1 MKTKANHIS
10 ISQNQMNRTFPFH
23 FGFDE
28 LGKILFIGPSLEKML
43 GDIRGRFFKDL
54 FQFERPKLL
63 GFNVEDMTQ
72 SLDQTF
78 LFKAKVG
85 KNALFR
91 GQFDYFKD
99 QGFLIFLGT
108 PWFSSIEEVSEND
121 LAISDFAPL
130 DPLIDL
136 LHLIKNQELVTDDLK
151 ELVQTINNQKQE
163 LEKLAYVASANA
175 DGILYTDSEGRI
187 TYVNEGFIRQTG
199 YSKFEV
205 IGSTPIEIGRGP
217 ETEKD
222 KIEAMLQAFFR
233 QESFKLELKMYRKDG
248 TFFEARINGQP
259 ILNSQ
264 GKFLHFFSQIENVT
278 EEKVSKKRMRDFEDT
293 FRKVL
298 EFSGDNVWEHD
309 FNTNKTI
316 FSNKKNNFL
325 GFKFDQNTNLAE
337 LWYRSIFEEDLP
349 VLLENDQNY
358 RKGLISSHQ
367 LEYRIK
373 SQDGTIKWVKDRGI
387 VIEKDESGKPLK
399 IIGTHSDITEQKNAQ
414 QELISVNK
422 KLGSVLNELKDVI
435 WSVTYPDLNG
445 IFFTPSAEELFG
457 LDMDTLMK
465 DNSWWGKIVYKEDLP
480 VLNEIIS
487 EVVEKSEYEKKYRIQ
502 TPDGQIKWVQSKGK
516 LIYEDGVPIRMNGI
530 LVDITEKKKTE
541 ELLEAQEELK
551 NILIELSSTYINMDL
566 DEVDQQIQ
574 NSLRRIGEFVGA
586 DRAYIFKYNLGANT
600 CSCTYE
606 WVQHGISEEKENTQ
620 NVPLEALPQWVEA
633 HEKGEP
639 FSVEDVSVLD
649 QQGLGELKE
658 ILEPQGIQSLI
669 AIPMMYRKELLGF
682 VGFDSVNQKHSYSQ
696 KEIELLFVFAQM
708 LINVQMRKQSETRL
722 FHQEEKFRNIISNMN
737 LGLLEVD
744 LNENVLHANNTFCEM
759 SGYSLEN
766 LVGSKATD
774 LLLDEDSK
782 EKLLKRS
789 KSRIE
794 GISDSYELKYHRPD
808 GEARWWYISGAPN
821 YNDKNE
827 LIGSIGIHLDI
838 TEQKR
843 LEEELIRQREEAE
856 KSKRAKEIFFANMS
870 HEIRTPMNAIV
881 GMSEQM
887 AKTKLDEKQKVFL
900 STINSSANHLT
911 VIIKDI
917 LDLSKLEAGKMTLE
931 SIGFDPREILSKV
944 IQMMNSKAE
953 EKGLNLDISS
963 CDSSLNPILIGDPY
977 RINQIL
983 LNLISNAV
991 KFTEKGKVQ
1000 ISCKVLEDRSD
1011 SQVVSIQ
1018 ISDTGIGMDTS
1029 FIKGNIEKFSQ
1040 EDSAITR
1047 KYGGTGLGL
1056 SITKELVDL
1065 MGGEFEIKSKKG
1077 IGTQVTVKFTF
1088 QKGTE
1093 EDIPMESQLTVD
1105 LQKLKGKRI
1114 LIVDDNEFNRLVAT
1128 TVLDQ
1133 FEMELTTANHGQEAV
1148 GICREKDFDLILMDI
1163 QMPIMDGV
1171 KATQIIREELKK
1183 TVPIIAL
1190 TAFAMKGDE
1199 EKYTKKGMDGFLAK
1213 PFQEKDILRVLGSI
1227 FDLDAKESVKPK
1239 IDTKPKEKLYSLDEL
1254 EAIAKG
1260 NEDFVSKMLELF
1272 QTNAK
1277 EGMEQL
1283 KVSFENGDFTQVK
1296 RIAHRI
1302 KPSIKMMRISEISEE
1317 VSELEK
1323 EIEGQKD
1330 SPRMKFIIMHME
1342 EILNEVLQDLK
1353 EK

>member
-1 MKTKANHIS
+1 
-10 ISQNQMNRTFPFH
+10 MNRTFPFH
-23 FGFDE
+23 FGFNKQ
-28 LGKILFIGPSLEKML
+28 GKILFTGPSLEKML
-43 GDIRGRFFKDL
+43 GDIKGLYFKDL
-54 FQFERPKLL
+54 FQFERPKRQ
-63 GFNVEDMTQ
+63 GFDLDDLTK

-78 LFKAKVG
+78 LFKAKFG
-85 KNALFR
+85 KKALFR
-91 GQFDYFKD
+91 GQFDYFED

-108 PWFSSIEEVSEND
+108 PWFSNIEEVAEND
-121 LAISDFAPL
+121 LALSDFAPL

-151 ELVQTINNQKQE
+151 ELVQTINTQKQE
-163 LEKLAYVASANA
+163 LEKLAYVASANT
-175 DGILYTDSEGRI
+175 DGILYTDAEGKI
-187 TYVNEGFIRQTG
+187 TYANEGFVRQTG
-199 YSKFEV
+199 YSKSEI
-205 IGSTPIEIGRGP
+205 IGKTPIDIGRGSK
-217 ETEKD
+217 TEKD
-222 KIEAMLQAFFR
+222 KIEEMLKAFF
-233 QESFKLELKMYRKDG
+233 EKVSFKLELKMYRKDG
-248 TFFEARINGQP
+248 TYFEARINGQP

-293 FRKVL
+293 FQKVL
-298 EFSGDNVWEHD
+298 EFSGDNVWEHNFITD
-309 FNTNKTI
+309 KTI

-325 GFKFDQNTNLAE
+325 GIKFNQKTDPAE
-337 LWYRSIFEEDLP
+337 LWYRSVLEEDLP
-349 VLLENDQNY
+349 VLLEKDQNY

-373 SQDGTIKWVKDRGI
+373 SQDGSIKWVKDRGI
-387 VIEKDESGKPLK
+387 VIEKDDSGKPLK
-399 IIGTHSDITEQKNAQ
+399 IIGTHSDITKQKNGQ

-435 WSVTYPDLNG
+435 WSVTYPELNG

-487 EVVEKSEYEKKYRIQ
+487 EVVEKSEYEKKYRIK
-502 TPDGQIKWVQSKGK
+502 TPDGQIKWVQNKGK
-516 LIYEDGVPIRMNGI
+516 LIYENGVPIRMNGI

-566 DEVDQQIQ
+566 DEVDRQIQ
-574 NSLRRIGEFVGA
+574 NSLRRIGEFVEA
-586 DRAYIFKYNLGANT
+586 DRAYIFKYDLEANT

-606 WVQHGISEEKENTQ
+606 WVQKGISQELENTQ
-620 NVPLEALPQWVEA
+620 NIPLDALPQWLEA
-633 HEKGEP
+633 HQEGEP
-639 FSVEDVSVLD
+639 FSVEDVSILD
-649 QQGLGELKE
+649 QQGLGELKGH
-658 ILEPQGIQSLI
+658 LEPQGIQSLI
-669 AIPMMYRKELLGF
+669 TIPMIYRKELLGF
-682 VGFDSVNQKHSYSQ
+682 VGFDSVKNKHTYSQ

-708 LINVQMRKQSETRL
+708 LINVQVRKLSETRL

-744 LNENVLHANNTFCEM
+744 LNEKVLHANQTFCEM
-759 SGYSLEN
+759 SGYDLEN
-766 LVGSKATD
+766 LVGYRATD
-774 LLLDEDSK
+774 LLLDGESK
-782 EKLLKRS
+782 EKLLQRS
-789 KSRIE
+789 KSRMD
-794 GISDSYELKYHRPD
+794 GISDSYEMKYITPN
-808 GEARWWYISGAPN
+808 GENRWWYISGAPN

-843 LEEELIRQREEAE
+843 MEEELIRQREDAE

-953 EKGLNLDISS
+953 EKGLALGVSS
-963 CDSSLNPILIGDPY
+963 CDSSLHPILMGDPY

-1000 ISCKVLEDRSD
+1000 VSCKMLEDRPD

-1018 ISDTGIGMDTS
+1018 VSDTGIGMDTS

-1040 EDSAITR
+1040 EDSTITR

-1065 MGGEFEIKSKKG
+1065 MGGEFKIKSKKG
-1077 IGTQVTVKFTF
+1077 IGTQVTVKLTL
-1088 QKGTE
+1088 QKGTQ
-1093 EDIPMESQLTVD
+1093 EDLPAESQLTVD

-1133 FEMELTTANHGQEAV
+1133 FDMELTTATHGQEAV
-1148 GICREKDFDLILMDI
+1148 KICREKDFDLILMDI
-1163 QMPIMDGV
+1163 QMPVMDGV

-1213 PFQEKDILRVLGSI
+1213 PFQEKDILRVLGPF
-1227 FDLDAKESVKPK
+1227 FDLDAKESVKP
-1239 IDTKPKEKLYSLDEL
+1239 IVGEKPKEKLYGLDEL

-1260 NEDFVSKMLELF
+1260 NTVFISKMLQLF
-1272 QTNAK
+1272 QTNAR
-1277 EGMEQL
+1277 EGMDEL
-1283 KVSFENGDFTQVK
+1283 KVSFEHRDFAQVK
-1296 RIAHRI
+1296 KIAHRI

-1317 VSELEK
+1317 ISELEK
-1323 EIEGQKD
+1323 EVEVQQD
-1330 SPRMKFIIMHME
+1330 SPRIKFIVMHIE
-1342 EILNEVLQDLK
+1342 EVLNEVLKDLK
-1353 EK
+1353 DKYM